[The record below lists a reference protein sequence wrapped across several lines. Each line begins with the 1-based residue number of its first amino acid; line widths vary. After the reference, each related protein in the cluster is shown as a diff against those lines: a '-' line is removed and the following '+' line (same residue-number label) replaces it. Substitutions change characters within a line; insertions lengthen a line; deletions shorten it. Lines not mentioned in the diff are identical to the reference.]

1 MIYAFCLSLITSM
14 SRGQFVN
21 SKNLYISKKHISICS
36 NLYKIQS
43 TGCFKQQTKIFF
55 EKNANCLNNVWALIQ
70 MTFFQKLFINDFFRD
85 PVCLGGALQ
94 SWEGGT
100 RRQQIQESSEY
111 LQSWSIGIIIFLPT
125 QPTHDKNGEIIFIY
139 IPRVDEF
146 YCG

>member
-1 MIYAFCLSLITSM
+1 M
-14 SRGQFVN
+14 
-21 SKNLYISKKHISICS
+21 
-36 NLYKIQS
+36 
-43 TGCFKQQTKIFF
+43 
-55 EKNANCLNNVWALIQ
+55 
-70 MTFFQKLFINDFFRD
+70 
-85 PVCLGGALQ
+85 GGALQ

-111 LQSWSIGIIIFLPT
+111 LQSWSIGIISFLPT